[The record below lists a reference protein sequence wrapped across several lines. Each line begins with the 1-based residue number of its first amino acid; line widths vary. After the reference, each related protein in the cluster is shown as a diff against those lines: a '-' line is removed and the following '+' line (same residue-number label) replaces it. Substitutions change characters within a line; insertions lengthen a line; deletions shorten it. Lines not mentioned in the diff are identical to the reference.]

1 MTSQRLALAGLLV
14 SALASADVPISVQ
27 HDATYMLPESR
38 GLSCSGN
45 RAAPAGTSCPMAGDV
60 ASADCQPYLLSYNGS
75 ACVAPTDAQ
84 CIIVIDDTWG
94 CAFPHTGYT
103 SAADAETAA
112 VYSAGGADYDPTQDE
127 PLSVN
132 CDVASDEIAGVT
144 ATGYEGISTTTDS
157 HGGTAGGTTM
167 DGATYGNYGATT
179 MTTTGVNQESVDF
192 DATGENGGATTYT
205 TNYGESTGDH
215 GAPTV
220 DKSYTHAVGDET
232 TDHYG
237 QHHHSKDAASGHH
250 WQHHDRTD
258 STSDHYQSGGEG
270 YSTDLEHV
278 DGGYGGYG
286 YEAEPTEPCED
297 TDISVGGPGG
307 KIHVA
312 HETTGSHAIHKA
324 YDTIDDHVGE
334 AYQTGDGYSF
344 QQNHLVDEAYPS
356 QHAYSTGDSHS
367 TGHMHST
374 EHAYGDEQTHPI
386 HLTHP
391 SEHVYSTD
399 QHTYS
404 AEQVHPSDHVY
415 STHQTYSLEQA
426 LPSEHVYSTH
436 QTYSAEQTH
445 PIQHSHSIHNDYSA
459 EQTHMT
465 EKNHPY
471 KQSDP
476 AYGAHDDYLSAPAY
490 KTDQTDVSPDIIP
503 DIVTVV
509 PDILTIV
516 PDILTLIPDILTV
529 VPDILTILPDILTVV
544 PDILTILPDILTI
557 LPDILT
563 VLPDILTLIPDTLT
577 VVPDVLTVV
586 PDILSVVP
594 DILSVVPDILTVVPG
609 LLSESAVTEDAE
621 TDVSALPVALPEASL

>member
-1 MTSQRLALAGLLV
+1 MTSQRLALASLLV
-14 SALASADVPISVQ
+14 STLASADVPISVQ

-45 RAAPAGTSCPMAGDV
+45 GAAPAGTSCPMAGDV
-60 ASADCQPYLLSYNGS
+60 ASADCQPYLLSYNGA

-84 CIIVIDDTWG
+84 CVIVIDDTWG

-112 VYSAGGADYDPTQDE
+112 AYSAGGADYDQTQDE

-132 CDVASDEIAGVT
+132 CDVASDEIAGVA
-144 ATGYEGISTTTDS
+144 ATGYDGISTTTES
-157 HGGTAGGTTM
+157 HGGTTGGTTM
-167 DGATYGNYGATT
+167 DGATYSNYGATT
-179 MTTTGVNQESVDF
+179 MTTTGATHESVDF
-192 DATGENGGATTYT
+192 GATGENGDATTYT

-215 GAPTV
+215 GAHTV

-237 QHHHSKDAASGHH
+237 QHHHSKDATPGHFH
-250 WQHHDRTD
+250 
-258 STSDHYQSGGEG
+258 SGGEG
-270 YSTDLEHV
+270 YNTVPEYV
-278 DGGYGGYG
+278 DGGYG

-297 TDISVGGPGG
+297 TDISVGGPG
-307 KIHVA
+307 KIHLA
-312 HETTGSHAIHKA
+312 HETTGAHAIHKA
-324 YDTIDDHVGE
+324 YHTIDDHVGE

-356 QHAYSTGDSHS
+356 QHAYSTGDSYP

-374 EHAYGDEQTHPI
+374 EHAYGAEQTHPI

-391 SEHVYSTD
+391 SEHVYSIE
-399 QHTYS
+399 HTYS
-404 AEQVHPSDHVY
+404 AEQAHPSD
-415 STHQTYSLEQA
+415 
-426 LPSEHVYSTH
+426 HVYSTH

-465 EKNHPY
+465 EKNHPS
-471 KQSDP
+471 KQSDQ

-509 PDILTIV
+509 PDILTII
-516 PDILTLIPDILTV
+516 PDILTVIPDILTV
-529 VPDILTILPDILTVV
+529 VPDILTVVPDILTVIPDILTIIPDILTVV
-544 PDILTILPDILTI
+544 PDILTVV
-557 LPDILT
+557 PDILT
-563 VLPDILTLIPDTLT
+563 VIPDI
-577 VVPDVLTVV
+577 LTVV

-621 TDVSALPVALPEASL
+621 PDV